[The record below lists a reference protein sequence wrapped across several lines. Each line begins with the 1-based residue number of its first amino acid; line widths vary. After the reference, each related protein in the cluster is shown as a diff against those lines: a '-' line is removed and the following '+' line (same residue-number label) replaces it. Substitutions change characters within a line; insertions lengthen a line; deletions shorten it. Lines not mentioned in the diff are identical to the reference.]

1 MKAKDLEQGKYYSTL
16 ELRTNGDVLR
26 QRWWYIT
33 LREGN
38 NIKANVVEQINDS
51 PLSFYAAFEVNYND
65 KNICFI
71 EVSKDLF
78 TVAVQELLTELQF
91 IEK

>member
-1 MKAKDLEQGKYYSTL
+1 MKAKDLEQGKFYASVEYLS
-16 ELRTNGDVLR
+16 ENVERYR
-26 QRWWYIT
+26 RWYIT

-38 NIKANVVEQINDS
+38 NIRANVVEQINDS

-78 TVAVQELLTELQF
+78 TVAVQELLTEMKL
-91 IEK
+91 

>member
-1 MKAKDLEQGKYYSTL
+1 MKAKDLEQGKFYASVEYL
-16 ELRTNGDVLR
+16 NENEERYR
-26 QRWWYIT
+26 RWYII

-51 PLSFYAAFEVNYND
+51 PLRFYAAFEVNYND

>member
-26 QRWWYIT
+26 QRWWYII

-51 PLSFYAAFEVNYND
+51 PLSFYAGFEVNYND

>member
-1 MKAKDLEQGKYYSTL
+1 MPLWNISMKMRKGIAGGISSF
-16 ELRTNGDVLR
+16 
-26 QRWWYIT
+26 
-33 LREGN
+33 REGN

-51 PLSFYAAFEVNYND
+51 PLSFYAGFEVNYND

-78 TVAVQELLTELQF
+78 TAAVQELLTELQF